1 MINTYDNIN
10 RRSMIMT
17 TQELEFTIFCIE
29 SVAQEQKTDAKVI
42 YQALTQKSNLLY
54 DYVIPCYD
62 SLHTQSKEYIVDDL
76 IHIMQERGVL

>member
-1 MINTYDNIN
+1 
-10 RRSMIMT
+10 MT

>member
-1 MINTYDNIN
+1 
-10 RRSMIMT
+10 MT
-17 TQELEFTIFCIE
+17 TQELEFAIFFIE

>member
-1 MINTYDNIN
+1 
-10 RRSMIMT
+10 MT
-17 TQELEFTIFCIE
+17 TQELEFAIFCIE
-29 SVAQEQKTDAKVI
+29 SVAHEQKTDAKVI

>member
-17 TQELEFTIFCIE
+17 TQELEFAIFCIE
-29 SVAQEQKTDAKVI
+29 SVAQEQKTD
-42 YQALTQKSNLLY
+42 

>member
-1 MINTYDNIN
+1 
-10 RRSMIMT
+10 MT
-17 TQELEFTIFCIE
+17 TQELEFVIFCIE

>member
-1 MINTYDNIN
+1 
-10 RRSMIMT
+10 MT
-17 TQELEFTIFCIE
+17 TQELEFAIFCIE

-42 YQALTQKSNLLY
+42 YKALTQKSNLLY

>member
-1 MINTYDNIN
+1 
-10 RRSMIMT
+10 MT
-17 TQELEFTIFCIE
+17 TQELEFAIFCIE
-29 SVAQEQKTDAKVI
+29 SVAQEKKTDAKVI